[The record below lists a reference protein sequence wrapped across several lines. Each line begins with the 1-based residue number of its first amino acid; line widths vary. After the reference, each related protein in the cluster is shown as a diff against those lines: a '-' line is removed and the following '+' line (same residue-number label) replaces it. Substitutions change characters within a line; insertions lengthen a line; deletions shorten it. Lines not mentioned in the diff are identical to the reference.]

1 MSKALKIIHWI
12 PRILCIIAILFI
24 SLFASDAFGHGGG
37 FWKELG
43 DFIIH
48 LIPSFILLIF
58 LLIAWKWELIGGIVF
73 TVIGLVMTPIVY
85 SHNYAMN
92 QNVGMSL
99 IIIASITLPFIVVGV
114 LFIISY
120 YMKKKQVE

>member
-1 MSKALKIIHWI
+1 MSNALKIIHWT

-24 SLFASDAFGHGGG
+24 SLFAADAFGHGGG

-48 LIPSFILLIF
+48 LIPSFILLVF
-58 LLIAWKWELIGGIVF
+58 LIIAWKWELIGGIVL

-85 SHNYAMN
+85 SHNFAMN

-99 IIIASITLPFIVVGV
+99 VVIASITFPFIVVGV

>member
-1 MSKALKIIHWI
+1 MSKALKIIHWT

-48 LIPSFILLIF
+48 LIPCFILLVF

-73 TVIGLVMTPIVY
+73 SVIGLVMTPIVY
-85 SHNYAMN
+85 SHNFAMN

-99 IIIASITLPFIVVGV
+99 IIIASITFPFIVIGV
-114 LFIISY
+114 LFIISH
-120 YMKKKQVE
+120 YMKKKQVG

>member
-1 MSKALKIIHWI
+1 MSKALKIIHWT

-48 LIPSFILLIF
+48 LIPSFILLVF

-73 TVIGLVMTPIVY
+73 SVIGLVMTPIVY
-85 SHNYAMN
+85 SHNFAMN

-99 IIIASITLPFIVVGV
+99 IIIASITFPFIVIGV
-114 LFIISY
+114 LFIISH
-120 YMKKKQVE
+120 YMKKKQVG

>member
-1 MSKALKIIHWI
+1 MSKSLKIIHWT

-24 SLFASDAFGHGGG
+24 SLFSLDAFGHGGG

-43 DFIIH
+43 NFIIH
-48 LIPSFILLIF
+48 LIPSFILLVF

-73 TVIGLVMTPIVY
+73 AVIGLVMTPIVY
-85 SHNYAMN
+85 SHNFAMN

-99 IIIASITLPFIVVGV
+99 VVIASITFPFIVVGA
-114 LFIISY
+114 LFIISH
-120 YMKKKQVE
+120 YMKKKRVQ

>member
-1 MSKALKIIHWI
+1 MSKALKIIHWT
-12 PRILCIIAILFI
+12 PRILCVIAILFI
-24 SLFASDAFGHGGG
+24 SLFALDAFGHGSS

-48 LIPSFILLIF
+48 LIPSFILTIF
-58 LLIAWKWELIGGIVF
+58 LIIAWKWELIGGIVF
-73 TVIGLVMTPIVY
+73 LIIGLVMTPIIY

-99 IIIASITLPFIVVGV
+99 VVIASITLPFIVVGA
-114 LFIISY
+114 LFIISHF
-120 YMKKKQVE
+120 MKKRQVS

>member
-1 MSKALKIIHWI
+1 MSNALKIIHWT

-24 SLFASDAFGHGGG
+24 SLFAADAFGHGGG

-48 LIPSFILLIF
+48 LIPSFILLVF
-58 LLIAWKWELIGGIVF
+58 LIIAWKWELIGGIVLI
-73 TVIGLVMTPIVY
+73 VIGLIMTPIIY
-85 SHNYAMN
+85 SHNFAMN

-99 IIIASITLPFIVVGV
+99 VVIASITFPFIVVGV

>member
-1 MSKALKIIHWI
+1 MSNALKIIHWT

-24 SLFASDAFGHGGG
+24 SLFAADAFGHGGG

-48 LIPSFILLIF
+48 LIPSFILLVF
-58 LLIAWKWELIGGIVF
+58 LIIAWKWELIGGIVLI
-73 TVIGLVMTPIVY
+73 VIGLIMTPIIY
-85 SHNYAMN
+85 SHNFAMN

-99 IIIASITLPFIVVGV
+99 IVIASITFPFIVVGV

>member
-1 MSKALKIIHWI
+1 MSKALKIVHWT
-12 PRILCIIAILFI
+12 PRILCICAILFV
-24 SLFASDAFGHGGG
+24 SLFALDAFGHGGG

-48 LIPSFILLIF
+48 LIPSFILLLF
-58 LLIAWKWELIGGIVF
+58 LIIAWKWELIGGIVF
-73 TVIGLVMTPIVY
+73 TVI
-85 SHNYAMN
+85 
-92 QNVGMSL
+92 
-99 IIIASITLPFIVVGV
+99 ASITLPFILVGI

>member
-1 MSKALKIIHWI
+1 MSKALKIIHWT

-48 LIPSFILLIF
+48 LIPSFILLVF
-58 LLIAWKWELIGGIVF
+58 LLIAWKWELIGGIVL

-85 SHNYAMN
+85 SHNFAMN

-99 IIIASITLPFIVVGV
+99 VVIASITFPFIVVGV